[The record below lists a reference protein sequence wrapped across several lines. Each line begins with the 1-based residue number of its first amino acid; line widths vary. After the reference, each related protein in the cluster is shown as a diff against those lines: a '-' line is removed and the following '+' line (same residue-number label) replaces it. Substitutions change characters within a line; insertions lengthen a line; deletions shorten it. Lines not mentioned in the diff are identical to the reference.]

1 MAQKAHGA
9 AMAALTTLPLWQY
22 PYKVVTLNPKSKTCD
37 GAPRHVYP
45 KRQICETVV
54 QNVP

>member
-1 MAQKAHGA
+1 VAQKAHGA
-9 AMAALTTLPLWQY
+9 AMAALTTLPLWHY
-22 PYKVVTLNPKSKTCD
+22 PYKVVTLNPNTKTRKV
-37 GAPRHVYP
+37 PRQGYP